1 MKQCERLIKQRR
13 QLRKERKRLQRQKR
27 RLRYRD
33 LEEAGYGSRTTIWRR
48 VKAKTFVLPHDDGN
62 GKPIWYLEDIEA
74 WEDDSELLG
83 TTYP

>member
-1 MKQCERLIKQRR
+1 MQQREQLKR
-13 QLRKERKRLQRQKR
+13 QQKR

-48 VKAKTFVLPHDDGN
+48 VKAKTFVLPHDDGT